1 MEVGII
7 ILILFHIFNC
17 LYCYYYE
24 KVILLLKFET
34 WCVFL
39 ISWSLFIYL
48 QFILV
53 LSVCVYI
60 TIGSPFSKKKKN
72 YWEFYFINL
81 RIVNYFVGFDNYAL
95 TTQ

>member
-1 MEVGII
+1 MELGII
-7 ILILFHIFNC
+7 ILILLHVLNC
-17 LYCYYYE
+17 LYYYYYK

-48 QFILV
+48 QFVLV

-60 TIGSPFSKKKKN
+60 NIGSF
-72 YWEFYFINL
+72 
-81 RIVNYFVGFDNYAL
+81 AL
-95 TTQ
+95 LI

>member
-1 MEVGII
+1 MELGII
-7 ILILFHIFNC
+7 ILILFHVLNC

-24 KVILLLKFET
+24 KVILPLKFEI

-60 TIGSPFSKKKKN
+60 TIGSF
-72 YWEFYFINL
+72 
-81 RIVNYFVGFDNYAL
+81 AL
-95 TTQ
+95 LI